1 MHIPFLK
8 KKNVILG
15 SLLALL
21 IAASFIN
28 YNTGLENSSSVSE
41 NDNPLNAKLVSS
53 LTEEEIISGEKAVNE
68 SFFIDYRIQRDS
80 SRAENIQTLREIT
93 VSSSSTKENISDANE
108 VMIELVQRCEDEMQ
122 LENMILSK
130 GYDDCVVFLHDDHV
144 NVLVK
149 AKSISPAQA
158 VVIQD
163 IVAKQCDIPLS
174 SIYIASTGNGG
185 ENQ

>member
-1 MHIPFLK
+1 MHISFLK

-21 IAASFIN
+21 VVASILN
-28 YNTGLENSSSVSE
+28 YNLYKDDLSEVSE

-53 LTEEEIISGEKAVNE
+53 LTEEEIMSGERSVSS
-68 SFFIDYRIQRDS
+68 SFFIDYRIERDS
-80 SRAENIQTLREIT
+80 SRAENIQTLKEIA
-93 VSSSSTKENISDANE
+93 SSETSTEENISEANE
-108 VMIELVQRCEDEMQ
+108 VMIELVKQSEDEMQ

-130 GYDDCVVFLHDDHV
+130 GYDDCVVFLHDDYV

-149 AKSISPAQA
+149 TEEITASQA

-163 IVAKQCDIPLS
+163 IVSKQCDIPLS
-174 SIYIASTGNGG
+174 KIYIASTGSAN
-185 ENQ
+185 